1 MWEGLPASFND
12 VDLCQKLRFRGYR
25 IVVSPHARLY
35 HFESVSRNPQVLA
48 WEVEAINDRWRHRVY
63 RDPYLN
69 PNWADHR
76 AQLIEP
82 TNW

>member
-1 MWEGLPASFND
+1 MGSEMCIRDS
-12 VDLCQKLRFRGYR
+12 
-25 IVVSPHARLY
+25 
-35 HFESVSRNPQVLA
+35 A